1 LLGIDRGVTTA
12 EAERV
17 ADSDSGESAGDS
29 PRVVAIEPDGPVL
42 RVARSFED
50 VYRAS
55 YQRMTRVAHLMTGS
69 NEAAEEIVQ
78 DAFVALYPRFETVDD
93 PDGYLYRSV
102 VNGCRARFR
111 RQQLRERLRPLRS
124 VPYVAPPDFDETWGA
139 LAKITP
145 RRRAAVV
152 LRFYADLPLAE
163 IAEVLGCTAG
173 TVKSLIHRGLAQ
185 LKDVI
190 EP

>member
-1 LLGIDRGVTTA
+1 MAT
-12 EAERV
+12 
-17 ADSDSGESAGDS
+17 
-29 PRVVAIEPDGPVL
+29 
-42 RVARSFED
+42 SFED
-50 VYRAS
+50 VYRSS
-55 YQRMTRVAHLMTGS
+55 YRRMTRVAHLLTGS

-78 DAFVALYPRFETVDD
+78 DAFVGLYQRFAAVAD

-111 RQQLRERLRPLRS
+111 RKQVTDRLRPLRR
-124 VPYVAPPDFDETWGA
+124 VADVEPPDIDETWAA
-139 LAKITP
+139 LARITP

-152 LRFYADLPLAE
+152 LRFYADLPLTE
-163 IAEVLGCTAG
+163 IAALLGCSVG